1 MSRHMRGQ
9 LEGLSAIVTGGT
21 AGIGEAIVR
30 VFRARGARVVLVA
43 RGAEA
48 GARLV
53 HELGADDVAFLAAD
67 VTDPGTP
74 GAAVALAYERFGA
87 LDVLVNNAGM
97 DYVHEIGTAPLD
109 DVRRVMEVNFVAPVA
124 MIQAAAP
131 ALRARERGGAI
142 VNVVSRLASIAVPG
156 MNVYGATKAAL
167 HAITR
172 GAAIELARAGVRV
185 NSVAPG
191 FTETPLMGAWLD
203 HQPDP
208 AEARRAA
215 LAGIPQGRFATPHDV
230 AAAVAYLASPDAA
243 HVTGASLAVDGGYT
257 AQ

>member
-1 MSRHMRGQ
+1 MVGEF
-9 LEGLSAIVTGGT
+9 EGDTAIVTGGS
-21 AGIGEAIVR
+21 AGIGKAIVR
-30 VFRARGARVVLVA
+30 LFHARGARVVIVA

-48 GARLV
+48 GERLV
-53 HELGADDVAFLAAD
+53 EELGDEHVDFLAAD

-74 GAAVALAYERFGA
+74 AAAVALARRRFGG

-97 DYVHEIGTAPLD
+97 DYVHEIASAPLA
-109 DVRRVMEVNFVAPVA
+109 DVRRVMEVNLVAPLA
-124 MIQAAAP
+124 MMQAAVP
-131 ALRARERGGAI
+131 ELVGRGGGAV

-156 MNVYGATKAAL
+156 MNVYGASKAAL

-172 GAAIELARAGVRV
+172 GAAIELADAGVRV

-191 FTETPLMGAWLD
+191 FTETPLMSAWLAA
-203 HQPDP
+203 QPDP

-215 LAGIPQGRFATPHDV
+215 LAGIPQRRFATPEDV
-230 AAAVAYLASPDAA
+230 AAAVAYLASREAA

>member
-1 MSRHMRGQ
+1 MR
-9 LEGLSAIVTGGT
+9 L
-21 AGIGEAIVR
+21 
-30 VFRARGARVVLVA
+30 FRARGARVVVVA

-48 GARLV
+48 GERLV
-53 HELGADDVAFLAAD
+53 EELGAVHLGFLAAD

-74 GAAVALAYERFGA
+74 AAAVALACERFGG

-97 DYVHEIGTAPLD
+97 DYVHEIVSAPLA
-109 DVRRVMEVNFVAPVA
+109 DVRRVMEVNLVAPLA
-124 MIQAAAP
+124 MIQAAVPELAD
-131 ALRARERGGAI
+131 RGGGAV

-156 MNVYGATKAAL
+156 MNVYGAAKAAL

-172 GAAIELARAGVRV
+172 GAAIELAQAGVRV

-191 FTETPLMGAWLD
+191 FTETPLMSAWLD
-203 HQPDP
+203 DQPDP

-215 LAGIPQGRFATPHDV
+215 LAAIPQRRFATPDDV
-230 AAAVAYLASPDAA
+230 AAAVAYLASREAG